1 MDERSDEQTN
11 RKTLSVSVRLRRIV
25 YGMGVSERK
34 NKKTVA
40 KLIVVSD
47 PGRMEVERCLPLFHT
62 HTHTATHT
70 HRIKSKHTLD
80 NNRKEF

>member
-62 HTHTATHT
+62 HTHSYAYPPNKKQTHT
-70 HRIKSKHTLD
+70 
-80 NNRKEF
+80 